1 MAATGVI
8 KGKQIIAKQIQ
19 KKKKKNINKRPALKA
34 EILSVREAL
43 SQQRNLLELQSGH
56 HKKEIIIEH

>member
-8 KGKQIIAKQIQ
+8 KGKQFIAQQIQ
-19 KKKKKNINKRPALKA
+19 KKKKNISKRPALKA

-56 HKKEIIIEH
+56 HKKEIISEH